1 MAVHLLYKL
10 VQLAFSL
17 YELAILLYVLLS
29 WLRPA
34 ANRWTELLR
43 SVVEPLLT
51 PIRRLLIAKLPTS
64 LQIFDLSPVL
74 ALLVISIA
82 RQIVGSILGIFL

>member
-1 MAVHLLYKL
+1 MHLLYKL

-43 SVVEPLLT
+43 SAVEPLLT
-51 PIRRLLIAKLPTS
+51 PIRRLLIAKLPS
-64 LQIFDLSPVL
+64 RWQVFDW
-74 ALLVISIA
+74 
-82 RQIVGSILGIFL
+82 